1 MGTVDAR
8 HVKEVIVAG
17 HDFDARAG
25 VRVRIMQRGG
35 DDVQRSWPGP
45 LVDGIL
51 RRGTI
56 HHYQQWAMPTRGDDE
71 DASASGDTSLAAHG
85 SFT

>member
-56 HHYQQWAMPTRGDDE
+56 HHYQRWAF
-71 DASASGDTSLAAHG
+71 ASASGDTFLAAHG